1 VSIRA
6 VFRLGSDPARV
17 TPERPAGTV
26 ATIGRVVAAALVS
39 FAIWR
44 GALLCFD
51 LLGLS
56 LTPNMGRCRKNWQV
70 FGAGHDFLNG
80 FFRWDAGWYLQIA
93 ERGYSFRPDKSS
105 SVAFFPLFPMLSRY
119 LGKLMGG
126 HAIAGLVIANV
137 ASVGAIAYLRLLG
150 QALFSDRIGK
160 LAVTLLLVFPTS
172 LFLSAYYTEG
182 LFLCCAIGAM
192 YHYFRRQ
199 FVWCGC
205 LGFLAMLTR
214 STGIVLFSALAL
226 DLGYQLYCRKQ
237 HVSWRMLWL
246 LAMPAGLG
254 VYLAFLHFRFGDALA
269 FVKTQEH
276 WDRHSSFPWTP
287 VWDALRATDY
297 TFPVSAKKTQ
307 RFIDAASVLGLL
319 AAAACMAKQRYPVA
333 LWSYVLIGTIMPLT
347 TYNIASMNR
356 YVLSL
361 FPIFLLLARLCQGRR
376 ELERWIF
383 FASAFFLA
391 IYSLRFMQCGWAG

>member
-1 VSIRA
+1 M
-6 VFRLGSDPARV
+6 FRLVTEPARV
-17 TPERPAGTV
+17 TSERPAG
-26 ATIGRVVAAALVS
+26 ALPAIGRVVAAALIS

-44 GALLCFD
+44 GALFCFD

-56 LTPNMGRCRKNWQV
+56 LTPNMGRCRKHWQV
-70 FGAGHDFLNG
+70 FGAGHEFLNG
-80 FFRWDAGWYLQIA
+80 LFRWDSGWYLQIA

-105 SVAFFPLFPMLSRY
+105 SVAFFPLFPLLSRY

-126 HAIAGLVIANV
+126 HAVAGLVIANV

-150 QALFSDRIGK
+150 GALFGDRIGK

-182 LFLCCAIGAM
+182 LFLFCAIGAM
-192 YHYFRRQ
+192 YHYFRGQ

-205 LGFLAMLTR
+205 LGFFAMLTR
-214 STGIVLFSALAL
+214 STGIVLFGALAL
-226 DLGYQLYCRKQ
+226 DLGCQLYCKRQ
-237 HVSWRMLWL
+237 RFSWRMLWL
-246 LAMPAGLG
+246 LAMPVGLAVFP
-254 VYLAFLHFRFGDALA
+254 VYLHFKFGDAFA
-269 FVKTQEH
+269 FAKTQEH
-276 WDRHSSFPWTP
+276 WDRHASFPWTP
-287 VWDALRATDY
+287 VWDALWATNY
-297 TFPVSAKKTQ
+297 AFPPDATKTQ
-307 RFIDAASVLGLL
+307 RFIDAGCVLGLV

-333 LWSYVLIGTIMPLT
+333 LWSYVLVGTVMPLT

-376 ELERWIF
+376 ELERWIL
-383 FASAFFLA
+383 FASGFFLA